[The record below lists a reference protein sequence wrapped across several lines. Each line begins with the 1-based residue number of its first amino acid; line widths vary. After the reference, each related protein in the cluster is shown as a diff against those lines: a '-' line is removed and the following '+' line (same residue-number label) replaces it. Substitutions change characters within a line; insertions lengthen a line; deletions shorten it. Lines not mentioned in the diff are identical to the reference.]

1 MKLILLNWHYMMIDL
16 QKKNLNNKFKK
27 MLKFINYINTKLNN
41 HINYSNINR
50 NKLQEKL
57 NNVIKSK
64 ITADE
69 FFTHEFKLS
78 FVDTDELKNKLD
90 PVLYKSL
97 LCNIPSQEYIMWSNN
112 CANECK
118 VYTHKNKNY

>member
-1 MKLILLNWHYMMIDL
+1 MMIDL